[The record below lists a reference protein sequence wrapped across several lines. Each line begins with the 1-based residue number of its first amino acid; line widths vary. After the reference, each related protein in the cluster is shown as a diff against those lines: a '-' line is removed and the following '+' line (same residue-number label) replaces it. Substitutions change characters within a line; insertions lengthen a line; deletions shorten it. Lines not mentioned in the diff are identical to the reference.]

1 MRVSIV
7 TFPGSNCDYDL
18 YKCIQ
23 LVGGT
28 PEFRWH
34 RERELGNVDAVMLP
48 GGFSYGDYLRAGAI
62 ATMSPIMDSVKSFAE
77 GGGPVVGICNGF
89 QMLCE
94 AGLLEGALLR
104 NRQLLFASQDVHLRV
119 APTSSIFTGAYA
131 EGQILRMPIAH
142 AEGSYYADDE
152 TLDDEGLDTLE
163 FTDGLNILTLNAY
176 RRFPDAAYGLTPYV
190 GGGLGVAVPRVEY
203 DDGQGRTDEYQLTGP
218 AVALMAGASYDV
230 TDSVSVF
237 GEYKGT
243 YSQNEADLIGGGTLE
258 SDIVTNAL
266 NLGVSFNF

>member
-23 LVGGT
+23 LVGGA

-119 APTSSIFTGAYA
+119 ETTSSIFTGAYA

-152 TLDDEGLDTLE
+152 TLGRLEGDGRVLFRYTDAVGEVTDDANPNGSAHGIAGILNEAGNVMGMMPHPERAVEEILGSV
-163 FTDGLNILTLNAY
+163 DGLGLFEALLSH
-176 RRFPDAAYGLTPYV
+176 RSPVGAA
-190 GGGLGVAVPRVEY
+190 
-203 DDGQGRTDEYQLTGP
+203 
-218 AVALMAGASYDV
+218 
-230 TDSVSVF
+230 
-237 GEYKGT
+237 
-243 YSQNEADLIGGGTLE
+243 
-258 SDIVTNAL
+258 
-266 NLGVSFNF
+266 

>member
-89 QMLCE
+89 QILCE

-119 APTSSIFTGAYA
+119 ETTSSMFTGAYA

-152 TLDDEGLDTLE
+152 TLGRLEGDGRVLFRYTDAVGEVTDDANPNGSANGIAGILNEAGNVMGMMPHPERAVEEILGSV
-163 FTDGLNILTLNAY
+163 DGLGLFEALLSH
-176 RRFPDAAYGLTPYV
+176 RSPVGAA
-190 GGGLGVAVPRVEY
+190 
-203 DDGQGRTDEYQLTGP
+203 
-218 AVALMAGASYDV
+218 
-230 TDSVSVF
+230 
-237 GEYKGT
+237 
-243 YSQNEADLIGGGTLE
+243 
-258 SDIVTNAL
+258 
-266 NLGVSFNF
+266 

>member
-119 APTSSIFTGAYA
+119 ETTSSIFTGAYA

-152 TLDDEGLDTLE
+152 TLGRLEGDGRVLFRYTDAVGEVTDDANPNGSAHGIAGILNEAGNVMGMMPHPERAVEEILGSV
-163 FTDGLNILTLNAY
+163 DGLGLFEALLSH
-176 RRFPDAAYGLTPYV
+176 RSPVGAA
-190 GGGLGVAVPRVEY
+190 
-203 DDGQGRTDEYQLTGP
+203 
-218 AVALMAGASYDV
+218 
-230 TDSVSVF
+230 
-237 GEYKGT
+237 
-243 YSQNEADLIGGGTLE
+243 
-258 SDIVTNAL
+258 
-266 NLGVSFNF
+266 

>member
-34 RERELGNVDAVMLP
+34 RERELGKVDAVMLP

-119 APTSSIFTGAYA
+119 ETTSSIFTGAYA

-152 TLDDEGLDTLE
+152 TLGRLEGDGRVLFRYTDAVGEVTDDANPNGSANGIAGILNEAGNVMGMMPHPERAVEEILGSV
-163 FTDGLNILTLNAY
+163 DGLGLFEALLSH
-176 RRFPDAAYGLTPYV
+176 RSPVGAA
-190 GGGLGVAVPRVEY
+190 
-203 DDGQGRTDEYQLTGP
+203 
-218 AVALMAGASYDV
+218 
-230 TDSVSVF
+230 
-237 GEYKGT
+237 
-243 YSQNEADLIGGGTLE
+243 
-258 SDIVTNAL
+258 
-266 NLGVSFNF
+266 